1 MLTSLSTET
10 GLFYPRKSTVSDL
23 TSSNASSPRVP
34 VLQCRID
41 LSYSCPPS
49 LLHHPPLSSSLTG
62 KSHLEIPQGTQMS
75 WGLLRPTLRGR
86 RLSAGTTRGDPISV
100 PRASWTKKVQSPGPA
115 GPRKAQPL
123 PFWWP
128 TCHNYSHSACH
139 SLGCEL
145 TPQSGGSEEAPNHRT
160 ARVHRWS
167 QSGRDTTWRRLGQ
180 GVSGKYQ
187 RAWQEQ
193 LSRLSLFRRHF
204 LNVWLRA
211 HLHETH

>member
-86 RLSAGTTRGDPISV
+86 RLSAGTTRGGSYFSPQGQLDQESSV
-100 PRASWTKKVQSPGPA
+100 PRASWTKKGTAFALLVANMPQL
-115 GPRKAQPL
+115 QPL
-123 PFWWP
+123 
-128 TCHNYSHSACH
+128 
-139 SLGCEL
+139 SL
-145 TPQSGGSEEAPNHRT
+145 PQP
-160 ARVHRWS
+160 WM
-167 QSGRDTTWRRLGQ
+167 
-180 GVSGKYQ
+180 
-187 RAWQEQ
+187 
-193 LSRLSLFRRHF
+193 
-204 LNVWLRA
+204 
-211 HLHETH
+211 